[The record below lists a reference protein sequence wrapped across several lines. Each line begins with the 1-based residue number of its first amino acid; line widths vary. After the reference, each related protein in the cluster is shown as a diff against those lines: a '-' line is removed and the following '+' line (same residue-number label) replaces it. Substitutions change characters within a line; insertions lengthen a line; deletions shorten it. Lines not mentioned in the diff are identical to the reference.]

1 MSLGKIEHS
10 LLHDH
15 DVVKKPGLLRPN
27 EIKQL
32 RPLNKGSL
40 IFGCNTSQPQ
50 APTVHK
56 RSRIIKAAI
65 DDVLHHEM
73 YEVLFTLLR
82 IFSAFRKF
90 GAPGTCELGNGHPP
104 LLCETTLTRLNSPL
118 HFH

>member
-1 MSLGKIEHS
+1 MKVRAVDVTGQIEHS

-15 DVVKKPGLLRPN
+15 DVVRKPGLLRPN

-32 RPLNKGSL
+32 RALNKGSL

-65 DDVLHHEM
+65 DDVLHQEM

-90 GAPGTCELGNGHPP
+90 GAPQAPVSWAMVIHPFVRNNFDTP
-104 LLCETTLTRLNSPL
+104 
-118 HFH
+118 